1 MKKILLFLICALAS
15 FQSVAAI
22 FYVGDEINSA
32 NCDGSNHHD
41 NLFSAI
47 LAAVANGTEADEIRL
62 TDQASYLGNSLG
74 SYSIVSHNSS
84 NRGELKIIGGY
95 ADCNSSSST
104 GTTNIGA
111 GDDTVFKISSQ
122 SVVTLEN
129 LVLSG
134 STQGRGVQIL
144 TQSTVNLINVDILFN
159 SYGGVL
165 VFGDSTLNLDAES
178 SVDNNFQSGGDFY
191 VGSGI
196 ACLSGEV
203 NISGRVSS
211 NVGFFGGNIYV
222 GDGCYTQLEG
232 GSEIV
237 GGFGGKVNNAEYG
250 GGIYVAG
257 GGLLFANGGSN
268 RVIIR
273 DNSAEFGGAVAV
285 VGSGQAAFINTYF
298 LNNKADSQGA
308 GLYVS
313 NGGTSDFSVVVD
325 RTNNCPNL
333 ISCSEFEQN
342 DFVDNL
348 IYINNSKVRISRT
361 LFDRNELIEDSMPT
375 STHSLVEVNSGSILE
390 MEYSNMLSNK
400 VNYLFKIDGTSELA
414 HVTAVDNYYPHEV
427 AGTYD
432 SFAWVSSIGDLR
444 IENSI
449 FQDTQGGFIGPN
461 TSPNISG
468 KCNLIDNSN
477 DWPNGSFTIGTA
489 TFNNPAGGDAR
500 QQSNSDGVDMC
511 LQDTFTW
518 TTPVDVEAQLA
529 PVNEGTN
536 PQGFP
541 GETGGFYDA
550 GFDEVYDNIADL
562 DLIYKNGF
570 EQVMAKGL

>member
-1 MKKILLFLICALAS
+1 MKKILLILICAMAS

-22 FYVGDEINSA
+22 FYVGDEVNSA

-62 TDQASYLGNSLG
+62 TNQATYLGNSFG
-74 SYSIVSHNSS
+74 SYSLTGHNDSTY
-84 NRGELKIIGGY
+84 GELKIVGGY
-95 ADCNSSSST
+95 ADCNSSSSS
-104 GTTNIGA
+104 GTTNIGS
-111 GDDTVFKISSQ
+111 GDDTIFKIRNQ
-122 SVVTLEN
+122 SVITLEN
-129 LVLSG
+129 LGLSD
-134 STQGRGVQIL
+134 SHQGRGLQIFS
-144 TQSTVNLINVDILFN
+144 QSHVTLNNVDILFN

-165 VFGDSTLNLDAES
+165 VHGDSILNLESGS
-178 SVDNNFQSGGDFY
+178 SVDNNFESGGDFF

-196 ACLSGEV
+196 ACLSGEI

-211 NVGFFGGNIYV
+211 NLGFFGGNIYI
-222 GDGCYTQLEG
+222 GDGCYGVLEG
-232 GSEIV
+232 GSAIV

-257 GGLLFANGGSN
+257 GGLLFANGGAD
-268 RVIIR
+268 RVVIR

-285 VGSGQAAFINTYF
+285 VGTGQAVFINTYF

-313 NGGTSDFSVVVD
+313 NGGTSEFSVVVD

-342 DFVDNL
+342 QFIDNL
-348 IYINNSKVRISRT
+348 IYIKNSKVRISRT
-361 LFDRNELIEDSMPT
+361 IFDRNELIEDSTPT
-375 STHSLVEVNSGSILE
+375 TTHSLIEVNSGSILE

-400 VNYLFKIDGTSELA
+400 TNYLFNIEGVSELA
-414 HVTAVDNYYPHEV
+414 HITAVGNYYPHEV

-461 TSPNISG
+461 TSPDISG
-468 KCNLIDNSN
+468 KCNLIDNNN
-477 DWPNGSFTIGTA
+477 DWPEGSFTIGA
-489 TFNNPAGGDAR
+489 AIFNNTAGGDAR

-511 LQDTFTW
+511 LQDTFSW
-518 TTPVDVEAQLA
+518 TTNVDVEAQLA
-529 PVNEGTN
+529 PVNEDTN

-562 DLIYKNGF
+562 DLIFQNG
-570 EQVMAKGL
+570 